1 MTGVVGC
8 RHSSQFIKELLKM
21 LHPTLR
27 SATVIGLISCVAGLR
42 AETAS
47 EQLKSA
53 TIVLVEILSSSDKGI
68 PKDLLDKAYCVVVVP
83 GVKQVAFGAGAST
96 AGDSYLAV
104 TWPTIRVGRTRSCSN
119 GGWQSG
125 ISNWAS
131 EMDIDMLVMNE
142 SGKRRLLQSKF
153 TLGAKA
159 GVAAGPVGRT
169 ASAETD
175 ARLTAGILS
184 WSRSRG
190 VFAGLS
196 VGGATLRDDLDQKQ
210 LYGKRLSNQQIVR
223 DKEAQHPAAAA
234 EFLLMLNKYSPR

>member
-1 MTGVVGC
+1 
-8 RHSSQFIKELLKM
+8 M
-21 LHPTLR
+21 LRPILR
-27 SATVIGLISCVAGLR
+27 FAIVIGLISVAGLR

-53 TIVLVEILSSSDKGI
+53 TLVLDEILSAPDKGI

-83 GVKQVAFGAGAST
+83 GVKKIAFGVGAKYGRGFISCRDLAHHTGWGAPGAVRMEGGSLGFQIGASET
-96 AGDSYLAV
+96 V
-104 TWPTIRVGRTRSCSN
+104 
-119 GGWQSG
+119 
-125 ISNWAS
+125 
-131 EMDIDMLVMNE
+131 VMNE
-142 SGKRRLLQSKF
+142 SGMRRLLQSKF

-196 VGGATLRDDLDQKQ
+196 VGGATLRNDLDQ
-210 LYGKRLSNQQIVR
+210 NQHQEIVR
-223 DKEAQHPAAAA
+223 NKEARHPATR
-234 EFLLMLNKYSPR
+234 LQNSC

>member
-1 MTGVVGC
+1 
-8 RHSSQFIKELLKM
+8 M
-21 LHPTLR
+21 LRPILR
-27 SATVIGLISCVAGLR
+27 FAIVIGLISVAGLR

-53 TIVLVEILSSSDKGI
+53 TLVLDEILSAPDKGI

-83 GVKQVAFGAGAST
+83 GVKKIAFGVGAKYGRGFISCRDLAHHTGWGAPGAVRMEGGSLGFQIGASET
-96 AGDSYLAV
+96 V
-104 TWPTIRVGRTRSCSN
+104 
-119 GGWQSG
+119 
-125 ISNWAS
+125 
-131 EMDIDMLVMNE
+131 VMNE
-142 SGKRRLLQSKF
+142 SGMRRLLQSKF

-196 VGGATLRDDLDQKQ
+196 VGGATLRNDLDQNQQ
-210 LYGKRLSNQQIVR
+210 LYGKRLSNQEIVR
-223 DKEAQHPAAAA
+223 DKEARHPAAAS
-234 EFLLMLNKYSPR
+234 EFLLMLNKFSPRQTS

>member
-1 MTGVVGC
+1 
-8 RHSSQFIKELLKM
+8 M
-21 LHPTLR
+21 LRPILR
-27 SATVIGLISCVAGLR
+27 FAIVIGLISVAGLR

-53 TIVLVEILSSSDKGI
+53 TLVLDEILSAPDKGI

-83 GVKQVAFGAGAST
+83 GVKKIAFGVGAKYGRGFISCRDLAHHTGWGAPGAVRMEGGSLGFQIGASET
-96 AGDSYLAV
+96 V
-104 TWPTIRVGRTRSCSN
+104 
-119 GGWQSG
+119 
-125 ISNWAS
+125 
-131 EMDIDMLVMNE
+131 VMNE
-142 SGKRRLLQSKF
+142 SGMRRLLQSKF

-196 VGGATLRDDLDQKQ
+196 VGGATLRNDLDQNQQ
-210 LYGKRLSNQQIVR
+210 LYGKRLSNQEIVR
-223 DKEAQHPAAAA
+223 DKEARHPAAAS
-234 EFLLMLNKYSPR
+234 EFLLMLNKYSPRQIS

>member
-1 MTGVVGC
+1 
-8 RHSSQFIKELLKM
+8 M
-21 LHPTLR
+21 LRPILR
-27 SATVIGLISCVAGLR
+27 FATVIGLISVAGLR

-53 TIVLVEILSSSDKGI
+53 TLVLDEILSAPDKGI

-83 GVKQVAFGAGAST
+83 GVKKIAFGVGAKYGRGFVSCLDLAHHTGWGAPGAVRMEGGSLGFQIGASET
-96 AGDSYLAV
+96 V
-104 TWPTIRVGRTRSCSN
+104 
-119 GGWQSG
+119 
-125 ISNWAS
+125 
-131 EMDIDMLVMNE
+131 VMNE
-142 SGKRRLLQSKF
+142 SGMRRLLQSKF

-190 VFAGLS
+190 VFGGLS
-196 VGGATLRDDLDQKQ
+196 VGGATLRNDLDQNQQ
-210 LYGKRLSNQQIVR
+210 LYGKRLSNQEIVR
-223 DKEAQHPAAAA
+223 NKEARHPAAAS
-234 EFLLMLNKYSPR
+234 EFLLMLKKYSPRQTS

>member
-1 MTGVVGC
+1 M
-8 RHSSQFIKELLKM
+8 Q
-21 LHPTLR
+21 HPTLM

-47 EQLKSA
+47 EQLKTA
-53 TIVLVEILSSSDKGI
+53 TIVLDEILSAPDKGI

-83 GVKQVAFGAGAST
+83 GVKKVAFGIGAKYGRGFISCRDLADHTGWGAPGAVRMEGGSFGFQIGASET
-96 AGDSYLAV
+96 DV
-104 TWPTIRVGRTRSCSN
+104 I
-119 GGWQSG
+119 
-125 ISNWAS
+125 
-131 EMDIDMLVMNE
+131 MLVMNE
-142 SGKRRLLQSKF
+142 SGMRRLLQSKF

-196 VGGATLRDDLDQKQ
+196 VGGATLRNDLDQNQ
-210 LYGKRLSNQQIVR
+210 ELYGKRFSNQQIIR
-223 DKEAQHPAAAA
+223 EKEARHPAAAS
-234 EFLLMLNKYSPR
+234 EFLAMLNKYSPRQTN

>member
-1 MTGVVGC
+1 MK
-8 RHSSQFIKELLKM
+8 HLSLM
-21 LHPTLR
+21 

-53 TIVLVEILSSSDKGI
+53 TIVLDEILSAPDQGI

-83 GVKQVAFGAGAST
+83 GVKKVAFGVGAKYGRGFISCRDLAHHTGWGAPGAVRMEGGSLGFQIGASET
-96 AGDSYLAV
+96 DV
-104 TWPTIRVGRTRSCSN
+104 V
-119 GGWQSG
+119 
-125 ISNWAS
+125 
-131 EMDIDMLVMNE
+131 MLVMNE
-142 SGKRRLLQSKF
+142 SGMRRLLQSKF
-153 TLGAKA
+153 TLGAKV

-196 VGGATLRDDLDQKQ
+196 VGGATLRNDLDQNQQ
-210 LYGKRLSNQQIVR
+210 LYGKRLSNREIVR
-223 DKEAQHPAAAA
+223 DREAQHPPAAA
-234 EFLLMLNKYSPR
+234 EFLQMLNKYSPRQTS